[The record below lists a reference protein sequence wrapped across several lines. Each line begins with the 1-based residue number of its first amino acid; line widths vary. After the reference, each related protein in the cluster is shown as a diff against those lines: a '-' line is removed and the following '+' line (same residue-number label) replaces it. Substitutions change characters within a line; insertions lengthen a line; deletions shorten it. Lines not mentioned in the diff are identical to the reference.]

1 MRTTKLITTFYSIE
15 DGERLSQVEGALL
28 DYKEGE
34 KINLTIFTIDLFTEC
49 EIVERLIDEVS
60 LYGNKVE
67 RKYRV
72 FIKK

>member
-1 MRTTKLITTFYSIE
+1 
-15 DGERLSQVEGALL
+15 V
-28 DYKEGE
+28 GE
-34 KINLTIFTIDLFTEC
+34 KINLTIFTIDSFTEC

>member
-1 MRTTKLITTFYSIE
+1 MTPKLITTFYSTE
-15 DGERLSQVEGALL
+15 DGEKLSQVEGTLL